1 MDGVVV
7 DSILMGGADG
17 VDRHVR
23 VVRMCP
29 LKIHQQTELIL
40 GLRKRKT

>member
-7 DSILMGGADG
+7 DPILMGRADG

-23 VVRMCP
+23 VVGMCP
-29 LKIHQQTELIL
+29 PKIHQQTELIL